1 MEMRFLRR
9 LINII
14 RFAVREFAS
23 AESHAAQSTA
33 TTQAGS
39 VQPLGHSPKEQ
50 LLAASLLPNLSEH
63 IFSASSTLQHSVRKI
78 SDNFSDLA
86 KTSRQAVES
95 AQGGLHRYGDSAS
108 VLDEI
113 ARGLEQ
119 IDEMA
124 EVAHVVSINAQI
136 ESTRPV
142 PSREAFM
149 ALATETSRLSE
160 QCKTASRRI
169 GEVLQKV
176 RSLQES
182 MLTSI
187 ADSGSVNR
195 ELEQQISQ
203 AVIGLQFQDP
213 LTQQL
218 NSIGLAVTAIQREL
232 SSVQSWIGADQD
244 SHLPAQWKDWFESLP
259 AVTSGHPLTGGT
271 TEFQCG
277 SVELF

>member
-1 MEMRFLRR
+1 MRLFRR
-9 LINII
+9 LIKIV
-14 RFAVREFAS
+14 RFAVRELTS
-23 AESHAAQSTA
+23 TDSQST
-33 TTQAGS
+33 QESIAGIEIAG
-39 VQPLGHSPKEQ
+39 QPLGHSPQEQ
-50 LLAASLLPNLSEH
+50 LLAATLLPNLSDH
-63 IFSASSTLQHSVRKI
+63 IFSASTTLQNSVRKI

-95 AQGGLHRYGDSAS
+95 AQGGLHRYGDSAT

-113 ARGLEQ
+113 ERGLEQ

-136 ESTRPV
+136 ESTRPI

-176 RSLQES
+176 RSLQQS
-182 MLTSI
+182 MLDAI
-187 ADSGSVNR
+187 ADSGTVNR
-195 ELEQQISQ
+195 ALEQQISQ

-218 NSIGLAVTAIQREL
+218 NSIGMAVTAIQKEL
-232 SSVQSWIGADQD
+232 NSVQSWIGADES
-244 SHLPAQWKDWFESLP
+244 SHLPARWKDWFESLP
-259 AVTSGHPLTGGT
+259 AVTSGHPLAGST
-271 TEFQCG
+271 TDFQCG

>member
-1 MEMRFLRR
+1 MRLLRR
-9 LINII
+9 II
-14 RFAVREFAS
+14 RIFQFAVREFRTETSSPHAS
-23 AESHAAQSTA
+23 ATA
-33 TTQAGS
+33 VMACPSARRVEEKIQA
-39 VQPLGHSPKEQ
+39 L
-50 LLAASLLPNLSEH
+50 SLLPELSDK
-63 IFSASSTLQHSVRKI
+63 IFGAAKTLQDSVLKV
-78 SDNFSDLA
+78 SDNFSGLA
-86 KTSRQAVES
+86 KTSREAVES
-95 AQGGLHRYGDSAS
+95 AQGGLNRYGNSAM

-113 ARGLEQ
+113 ASGLVQ

-176 RSLQES
+176 RTLQQS
-182 MLTSI
+182 MLRSI
-187 ADSGSVNR
+187 ADSGSVN
-195 ELEQQISQ
+195 EDLERQIAQ
-203 AVIGLQFQDP
+203 AVIGMQFQDP

-218 NSIGLAVTAIQREL
+218 NSIAIAVDAIRQEIRPVL
-232 SSVQSWIGADQD
+232 SSAGTEQSSD
-244 SHLPAQWKDWFESLP
+244 LPNQWKLWFESLP
-259 AVTSGHPLTGGT
+259 AVTSGHPMSEGATDYN
-271 TEFQCG
+271 CG